1 VGIGRGTTSIISRA
15 FVWVIG
21 LVWLIPFL
29 GIFVASVRPLSEIVD
44 GWWNTD
50 TVTLTLDN
58 YIGAWS
64 HEDFPL
70 SLAIPNSFIIA
81 VPSTVIPLL
90 VGALAAYSFMR
101 FNFPLKGTLFL
112 LTIVL
117 IMLPIQAV
125 ILPDFLTM
133 FRLGLWNTHLG
144 VIMLH
149 SAFGLPW
156 IILFLRNFF
165 EALPMDVLD
174 QGRVDGASDFQIFY
188 RLVLPMSLPA
198 LVSIAAIQFVWVWN
212 DYFVALVMLRQPNL
226 VATQVLPL
234 LKGYL
239 KIDWGGVAAG
249 SVITMSVPILV
260 YVLLGKYYVRG
271 IVGGAV
277 KG

>member
-1 VGIGRGTTSIISRA
+1 VRIGQRSSSIISHA
-15 FVWVIG
+15 FAWFIG

-29 GIFVASVRPLSEIVD
+29 GVFIASIRPYSEIIH
-44 GWWNTD
+44 GWWNVD

-58 YIGAWS
+58 YIGTWN
-64 HEDFPL
+64 HQDYPL
-70 SLAIPNSFIIA
+70 SNAIPNSLIIA
-81 VPSTVIPLL
+81 LPSTVVPVL
-90 VGALAAYSFMR
+90 VGSLAAYSFMR
-101 FNFPLKGTLFL
+101 FKFPLKSTLFM
-112 LTIVL
+112 LTVVL

-144 VIMLH
+144 VIILH

-165 EALPMDVLD
+165 ESLPMDILD

-212 DYFVALVMLRQPNL
+212 DYFVALVMLRPPYQ

-234 LKGYL
+234 IKGHL
-239 KIDWGGVAAG
+239 LIDWGGVAGA
-249 SVITMSVPILV
+249 SVITMSIPILV
-260 YVLLGKYYVRG
+260 YVLLGKYYVKG
-271 IVGGAV
+271 IVGGTV